1 MEKTPA
7 GVLRVVLLLVALA
20 GCAQVATVL
29 GEPDGST
36 TTPQADRRVA
46 DRVPVPEPAGRRAA
60 VEPPALAGITE
71 AHNRVRARVAV
82 PPLQW
87 DEALADV
94 ARRWASACVDDEPP
108 RGMIDHSPGRADG
121 YAGPF
126 GENLH
131 ATTAPVVDPA
141 QAVGGWADEA
151 THYDHARNA
160 CTGGECG
167 HYTQLVWRSTRALGC
182 AVGSCPKL
190 RFRSTLVCNYAPA
203 GNIIGQRP
211 Y

>member
-29 GEPDGST
+29 GEPGDST
-36 TTPQADRRVA
+36 TPEPDRRDA
-46 DRVPVPEPAGRRAA
+46 DRVPVPVPAGRRAA
-60 VEPPALAGITE
+60 GEPPALAGITE
-71 AHNRVRARVAV
+71 AHNRVRARVGV

-87 DEALADV
+87 DPALADV
-94 ARRWASACVDDEPP
+94 ALRWASACVDDEPP
-108 RGMIDHSPGRADG
+108 RGMIDHSPGRADD

-126 GENLH
+126 GENLY
-131 ATTAPVVDPA
+131 ATTAPVADPA
-141 QAVGGWADEA
+141 QAVDGWADEA
-151 THYDHARNA
+151 ALYDHARNA

-167 HYTQLVWRSTRALGC
+167 HYTQLVWRSTRAVGC
-182 AVGSCPKL
+182 AVGSCQKL